1 MLNLR
6 GLATSPS
13 TETVHGEV
21 LKFVA
26 FWAGCCL
33 LVPNS

>member
-6 GLATSPS
+6 GLAYSPS
-13 TETVHGEV
+13 TETIQGSL
-21 LKFVA
+21 LKFFA
-26 FWAGCCL
+26 SCAGCSL